1 MVNFIKRNSYL
12 IIFFISLVI
21 SSWLIVNIFL
31 ITVKGN
37 PLEITNEVNTK
48 VFNIVPQGWAFFTR
62 DPREAQIT
70 IYKIKNDSIL
80 KPYPQRHSSFNNFF
94 GLKRTS
100 SKILTELQ
108 LIKLK
113 TSDSLYSDMKW
124 NYQAHKYAKHTTKSF
139 QYENEV
145 FDPILLGDFIVVYQK
160 PVPWAWSKS
169 MKEIEMPS
177 KVIRYK
183 IHK

>member
-1 MVNFIKRNSYL
+1 MVSFFKNSNYIIYLLTSLVASFWL
-12 IIFFISLVI
+12 IINV
-21 SSWLIVNIFL
+21 FL

-37 PLEITNEVNTK
+37 PIEITNEVDTR
-48 VFNIVPQGWAFFTR
+48 VFNFIPQGWAFFTR

-70 IYKIKNDSIL
+70 IYKIENDSIL
-80 KPYPQRHSSFNNFF
+80 KPYPQRHSSFTNLF

-108 LIKLK
+108 LLKLK
-113 TSDSLYSDMKW
+113 TSDSLYSNLKW
-124 NYQAHKYAKHTTKSF
+124 NYQAN
-139 QYENEV
+139 QYSKIPSEKFEYRNEI

-169 MKEIEMPS
+169 IERIEMPS
-177 KVIRYK
+177 KIIRFK